1 MMRVRSRKERV
12 YDTFGSPVRSISKS
26 TVLSR
31 GVPPKEFRTVR
42 FPAPTFD
49 NLMKNPAAM
58 EQLKAQKISVDV
70 ARRRYQTEAPKFIE
84 LATSY
89 TRPKKLA
96 DRTSTRLNSS
106 HSCASRM
113 PSSA

>member
-1 MMRVRSRKERV
+1 
-12 YDTFGSPVRSISKS
+12 
-26 TVLSR
+26 
-31 GVPPKEFRTVR
+31 
-42 FPAPTFD
+42 
-49 NLMKNPAAM
+49 MKNPAAM

-96 DRTSTRLNSS
+96 DAQNNEYPNAPCKPEIAMPLSAFLAETPRLAALSKRNPGEVKRIDAAAEIVVPRIRPIKPQ
-106 HSCASRM
+106 HV
-113 PSSA
+113 